1 MVLVFL
7 SSSDTGVDVILGLV
21 SEFGELA
28 AIVFLRIG
36 VFATGL
42 AVEKDW
48 ERFKLVSSES
58 LLLSAAVFLESLFSA
73 FFELLDR
80 RRLEKLN

>member
-21 SEFGELA
+21 SELGDMA
-28 AIVFLRIG
+28 AIVFLRTG

-48 ERFKLVSSES
+48 ERFKLDSSES
-58 LLLSAAVFLESLFSA
+58 LLLSAVFLESLFSG
-73 FFELLDR
+73 FFELLDL

>member
-1 MVLVFL
+1 MVFVFL

-48 ERFKLVSSES
+48 ERFKLDSSES

-73 FFELLDR
+73 FLELLDL

>member
-1 MVLVFL
+1 LVFL

-48 ERFKLVSSES
+48 ERFKLDSSES

-73 FFELLDR
+73 FLELLDL

>member
-21 SEFGELA
+21 SELGELA
-28 AIVFLRIG
+28 ATVFLRIG

-48 ERFKLVSSES
+48 ERFKLDSSES
-58 LLLSAAVFLESLFSA
+58 LLLSAVFLESLFSA
-73 FFELLDR
+73 FFELLDL

>member
-1 MVLVFL
+1 MVFVFL

-21 SEFGELA
+21 SELGDMA

-48 ERFKLVSSES
+48 ERFKLDSSES

-73 FFELLDR
+73 FFELLDL

>member
-48 ERFKLVSSES
+48 ERFKLDSSES

-73 FFELLDR
+73 FFELLDL